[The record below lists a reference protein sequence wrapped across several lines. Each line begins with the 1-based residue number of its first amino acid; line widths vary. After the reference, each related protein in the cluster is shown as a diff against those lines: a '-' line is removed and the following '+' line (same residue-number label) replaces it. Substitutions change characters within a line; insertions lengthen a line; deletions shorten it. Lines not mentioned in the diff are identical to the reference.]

1 MTVQVLLATDA
12 AGEGINLQRA
22 HLMVNYDLPWNPNR
36 LEQRFGRIHRI
47 GQTEVCH
54 LWNLVA
60 EETREG
66 EVYLTLLRKLDLE
79 QKALGGKVF
88 DVLGKA
94 IAGKDLRDLLIEA
107 IRYGDR
113 PDIRA
118 KLNQVV
124 SDRLDQQRLRELL
137 EERALARDTMDASTV
152 QQIREDMDRIEARRL
167 QPHFIAAFFLEAF
180 ANLGGTAKQREPK
193 RYEITHVPA
202 MIRSQDRQIGLR
214 EPILR
219 SYERICF
226 EKGLINVPG
235 KPPAAFVCPGHP
247 LLEAVTEIMLDR
259 HRDLLKQGAVL
270 VDESDFGEKVR
281 ALVYLEHSIQDAST
295 DSSGKR
301 RVVSRRMQYVE
312 IDSEGNIQNAGYA
325 PYLNYRPL
333 REAEEG
339 FITSVLE
346 QDWLR
351 KNLEPQATRYA
362 IAHLMPEHLQ
372 EVKQR
377 KEDLIIKTIKA
388 VKERL
393 TKEIY
398 YWDQQAEQLKQQEAA
413 GKVNAKINSAKAR
426 TRADELESRLQ
437 KRLTELEQER
447 KLSPL
452 PPVVVGG
459 AVVIPIGFLQRI
471 QGKRQSEAAL
481 FARET
486 KRVEMLAMQT
496 VIAAEQALGHE
507 PRDVSREKCGYDI
520 ESRVTGT
527 ADQPGRVRFIE
538 VKGRIE
544 GAETVTVT
552 KNEILTALNK
562 PENFVLALVQV
573 PESEDFPEGDA
584 FKVST
589 TKGTYNVGDRGCV
602 VRYVFNPFE
611 KEPDFKSD
619 SVNYNWKKLW
629 EQGREPE

>member
-1 MTVQVLLATDA
+1 
-12 AGEGINLQRA
+12 
-22 HLMVNYDLPWNPNR
+22 
-36 LEQRFGRIHRI
+36 
-47 GQTEVCH
+47 
-54 LWNLVA
+54 
-60 EETREG
+60 
-66 EVYLTLLRKLDLE
+66 
-79 QKALGGKVF
+79 
-88 DVLGKA
+88 
-94 IAGKDLRDLLIEA
+94 
-107 IRYGDR
+107 
-113 PDIRA
+113 
-118 KLNQVV
+118 
-124 SDRLDQQRLRELL
+124 
-137 EERALARDTMDASTV
+137 
-152 QQIREDMDRIEARRL
+152 
-167 QPHFIAAFFLEAF
+167 
-180 ANLGGTAKQREPK
+180 
-193 RYEITHVPA
+193 
-202 MIRSQDRQIGLR
+202 
-214 EPILR
+214 
-219 SYERICF
+219 
-226 EKGLINVPG
+226 
-235 KPPAAFVCPGHP
+235 
-247 LLEAVTEIMLDR
+247 
-259 HRDLLKQGAVL
+259 
-270 VDESDFGEKVR
+270 
-281 ALVYLEHSIQDAST
+281 
-295 DSSGKR
+295 
-301 RVVSRRMQYVE
+301 
-312 IDSEGNIQNAGYA
+312 
-325 PYLNYRPL
+325 
-333 REAEEG
+333 
-339 FITSVLE
+339 
-346 QDWLR
+346 
-351 KNLEPQATRYA
+351 
-362 IAHLMPEHLQ
+362 MPEHLQ